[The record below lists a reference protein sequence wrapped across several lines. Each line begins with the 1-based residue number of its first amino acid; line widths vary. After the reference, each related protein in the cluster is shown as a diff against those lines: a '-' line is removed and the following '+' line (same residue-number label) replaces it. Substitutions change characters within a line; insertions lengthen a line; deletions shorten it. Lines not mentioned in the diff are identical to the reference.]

1 MFSKRSR
8 IRKLMALVLA
18 IMCVCM
24 MMPVQAETATMDVDE
39 MFGTVTDDTYEN
51 PFLGLGCRLEGWHYY
66 SDEELQGVNQRT
78 KAALS
83 DEFDD
88 LVDQNIGLMM
98 VEQPG
103 GMQNVNIQL
112 QNIKNNVSIYE
123 LMGTKT
129 VAENSISEFKLPL
142 EAANFTDIQ
151 LEVGEQTIGDQTFT
165 CMIGQYKIKG
175 VQIYFRQVWF
185 VQDIYLVTV
194 TATTVLEDKTEE
206 VFSQFYLL

>member
-78 KAALS
+78 KDALS

-88 LVDQNIGLMM
+88 LVGQSIGLMM

-103 GMQNVNIQL
+103 GMQNANIQL
-112 QNIKNNVSIYE
+112 QNIKIMYPS
-123 LMGTKT
+123 T
-129 VAENSISEFKLPL
+129 
-142 EAANFTDIQ
+142 
-151 LEVGEQTIGDQTFT
+151 
-165 CMIGQYKIKG
+165 
-175 VQIYFRQVWF
+175 R
-185 VQDIYLVTV
+185 
-194 TATTVLEDKTEE
+194 
-206 VFSQFYLL
+206 

>member
-78 KAALS
+78 KDALS

-88 LVDQNIGLMM
+88 LVDQSIGLMM

-103 GMQNVNIQL
+103 GMQNANIQL
-112 QNIKNNVSIYE
+112 
-123 LMGTKT
+123 
-129 VAENSISEFKLPL
+129 
-142 EAANFTDIQ
+142 
-151 LEVGEQTIGDQTFT
+151 
-165 CMIGQYKIKG
+165 
-175 VQIYFRQVWF
+175 
-185 VQDIYLVTV
+185 
-194 TATTVLEDKTEE
+194 
-206 VFSQFYLL
+206 